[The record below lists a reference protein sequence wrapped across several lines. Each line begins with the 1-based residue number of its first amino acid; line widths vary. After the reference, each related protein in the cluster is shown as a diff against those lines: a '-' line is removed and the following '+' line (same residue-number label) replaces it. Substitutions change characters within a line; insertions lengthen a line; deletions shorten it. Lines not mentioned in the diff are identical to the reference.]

1 MRGNVPVEQLVAVYG
16 IERIDPLLHGLT
28 VEAVFERQF
37 GQQAV
42 VGDTVRLGGLKL
54 RARTVE
60 QGRVLLIGI
69 KLPK

>member
-1 MRGNVPVEQLVAVYG
+1 M
-16 IERIDPLLHGLT
+16 
-28 VEAVFERQF
+28 EAVFERQF

>member
-1 MRGNVPVEQLVAVYG
+1 MDKNETGVATLG
-16 IERIDPLLHGLT
+16 GGCFWCL
-28 VEAVFERQF
+28 EAVFERQF